1 MKQRIPIVRIAGI
14 RIQAHWSV
22 LVICALLAWGLA
34 EGVIP
39 TAVPGTSGPVR
50 WLTAVGAA
58 VLLIASLTVHELAH
72 SLVAQRRGIAVDDIT
87 LWVFGG
93 VSHIRGDWGSART
106 EVLVAVVGPATTL
119 VLTGV
124 FYSIAL
130 ALSAAGAPVLA
141 VVALGW
147 LAAANLMLLVFNL
160 VPAFPLDGGR
170 ILRGLLWARH
180 GDRTRA
186 TAAAAR
192 GGRVFAFVLIAL
204 GLLDFFVY
212 SDIGGIWLVFIGW
225 FLDTAARGEQQGET
239 MHHVLEGVKVG
250 EVMSPNPVVVPS
262 WTTVDMLIEQYALR
276 HHFTTFPTQAIDGRI
291 DGLVTLQGIK
301 RVPAR
306 ERSTRHAGEIAT
318 PLAHVPVA
326 APTDLLTDLLAKL
339 GPPSDGRALVFDG
352 DQLVG
357 IVSPSDLARWLQ
369 LGQLMLTEPRAA
381 A

>member
-1 MKQRIPIVRIAGI
+1 GAKTAVKQHIPIVRIAGI

-147 LAAANLMLLVFNL
+147 LAAAILMLLVF
-160 VPAFPLDGGR
+160 
-170 ILRGLLWARH
+170 
-180 GDRTRA
+180 
-186 TAAAAR
+186 
-192 GGRVFAFVLIAL
+192 
-204 GLLDFFVY
+204 
-212 SDIGGIWLVFIGW
+212 
-225 FLDTAARGEQQGET
+225 
-239 MHHVLEGVKVG
+239 
-250 EVMSPNPVVVPS
+250 
-262 WTTVDMLIEQYALR
+262 
-276 HHFTTFPTQAIDGRI
+276 
-291 DGLVTLQGIK
+291 
-301 RVPAR
+301 
-306 ERSTRHAGEIAT
+306 
-318 PLAHVPVA
+318 
-326 APTDLLTDLLAKL
+326 
-339 GPPSDGRALVFDG
+339 
-352 DQLVG
+352 
-357 IVSPSDLARWLQ
+357 
-369 LGQLMLTEPRAA
+369 
-381 A
+381 